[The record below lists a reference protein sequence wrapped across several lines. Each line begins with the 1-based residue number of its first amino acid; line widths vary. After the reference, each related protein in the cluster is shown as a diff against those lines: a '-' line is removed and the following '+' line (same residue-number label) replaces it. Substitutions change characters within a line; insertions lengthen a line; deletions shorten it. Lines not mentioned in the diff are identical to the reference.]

1 MRQAALN
8 NWSLD
13 GAQMADL
20 CSSINQFFSATGVI
34 PAQTGSLPTAAQ
46 AQHPTPQPGGTL
58 HPKAGQ
64 AHPQGPA
71 AGQPH
76 APGQAGPAQLPKP
89 AQPQPQPQAAPSATS
104 FFSMANPL
112 TAAVSGLAST
122 FLSSHISPAVA
133 VVLSLTIPTLSSR
146 RPETRAP
153 PRISSRWLV
162 RSHF

>member
-8 NWSLD
+8 NWSLE

-64 AHPQGPA
+64 AHPQG
-71 AGQPH
+71 
-76 APGQAGPAQLPKP
+76 QAQ
-89 AQPQPQPQAAPSATS
+89 QHSQ
-104 FFSMANPL
+104 
-112 TAAVSGLAST
+112 
-122 FLSSHISPAVA
+122 HISSGQWDPSVWR
-133 VVLSLTIPTLSSR
+133 LLGLC
-146 RPETRAP
+146 
-153 PRISSRWLV
+153 
-162 RSHF
+162 H